1 MMQVQM
7 SAKDDRGRTALM
19 RACLLGQDRCVEV
32 LLDAGAKI
40 NDQDEVGRS
49 ALMEACIAFKRD
61 TIHLLLERNADVNL
75 FDNNGV
81 TALMRAA
88 YGGYPSLVEKL
99 LAYGC

>member
-1 MMQVQM
+1 M
-7 SAKDDRGRTALM
+7 L
-19 RACLLGQDRCVEV
+19 
-32 LLDAGAKI
+32 GAKI

-88 YGGYPSLVEKL
+88 LWRISKFSGKIIGIWRR
-99 LAYGC
+99 